1 MSKENGPLVKKLY
14 RILNILACS
23 LIGAF
28 AGQGLY
34 VFWDYRTRPGLY
46 VMQPVPWY
54 TDMIVNGIF
63 TMILLLMI
71 MIVKIMIKLT
81 VNKKQKKP

>member
-1 MSKENGPLVKKLY
+1 MNKENGLLIKKMY
-14 RILNILACS
+14 RILNILAYS
-23 LIGAF
+23 LIGSF

-46 VMQPVPWY
+46 AMQSVPWY

-71 MIVKIMIKLT
+71 MIAKIMIKLT
-81 VNKKQKKP
+81 VNKKLKKP

>member
-1 MSKENGPLVKKLY
+1 MNKENGALVKKLY

-46 VMQPVPWY
+46 AMQPEPWY

-71 MIVKIMIKLT
+71 MIVKIMIRLT